1 MSDQQNA
8 GESVKAGTLLGIAR
22 REQRRAPM
30 ETLDTALVTTESG
43 VENDS
48 RGKPSSRQVSVL
60 SQHDWHLACA
70 EVSDEPLP
78 WTVRRANL
86 LIEGFDFSEA
96 DVGKEIHIG
105 DLVLKIN
112 KETDPCFRM
121 DEQCDGLQEALKP
134 DWRGGV
140 CCTVV
145 VDGAVKIGDS
155 VEVKVVG

>member
-1 MSDQQNA
+1 MSEKQ
-8 GESVKAGTLLGIAR
+8 SVGQSIKAGTLLGIAR
-22 REQRRAPM
+22 REKRRAPM
-30 ETLDTALVTTESG
+30 ETLEAALVTTESG

-70 EVSDEPLP
+70 EVSAASLP

-86 LIEGFDFSEA
+86 LIEGFDFNES

-105 DLVLKIN
+105 GLVLKIN

-145 VDGAVKIGDS
+145 NDGNITIGDS
-155 VEVKVVG
+155 VDVKVIG